1 MPGVPR
7 RTPRA
12 GNAALLLALGIPACA
27 GAGIAVEVDG
37 LDDELRES
45 VLASVEIA
53 QYGDR
58 QVTPARARYLHQRAR
73 DQIELALEPF
83 GYYNPRIEAELRPDG
98 AGNYVSTFVVEPGP
112 AVTIR
117 RVAIDVRPREG
128 ALDLP
133 IVQRTVDAFPL
144 EAGERLDHA
153 EYEQGKGAIQ
163 AALRGAGYLDADLSV
178 RRVAVNTDANVADVD
193 LEWTTG
199 PRYRLGAVN
208 FSRSQFRDDF
218 LPGYVP
224 WRPGDW
230 YSTDALL
237 TLQQR
242 LVDTNYFETVSVE
255 PVLERRGEGVVP
267 VDVIVTPNERNVYTA
282 GVYYSTDFGVGGR
295 LGYERRWLN
304 RRGHR
309 LETKLEYSQRL
320 EDYSVTYR
328 LPRPSVDDRSYT
340 VGAAYRDERS
350 DTAVSRSVRI
360 AAAESRSRWKGWQ
373 RTLGLQFLR
382 GDFEIADEWRRST
395 VLYAEGTLS
404 RKQLDDL
411 MFPREGWA
419 WDVGARVAPGGFV
432 SDTSLAQA
440 WVAAR
445 RLIRSG
451 ERSRFVL
458 GARLGA
464 LAASDFDALPPD
476 LRFFA
481 GGDRSIRGFDYQE
494 IGETN
499 ADGKVIGG
507 KYLVVGSATYEH
519 YFLENWGVA
528 AFTDAGDAFSSRF
541 DANVSVGIG
550 ARWRSPVGMVRV
562 DVAKPVV
569 TRFEEDIRIHIVIG
583 PDL

>member
-7 RTPRA
+7 RPPRA
-12 GNAALLLALGIPACA
+12 ASAALLLAIGVPAAA

-37 LDDELRES
+37 VDDEIRES
-45 VLASVEIA
+45 VVASLGIA
-53 QYGDR
+53 QYADR
-58 QVTPARARYLHQRAR
+58 AVTPARARYLYGRAR
-73 DQIELALEPF
+73 EEIELALEPF
-83 GYYNPRIEAELRPDG
+83 GYYNPRIEGELRPDG
-98 AGNYVSTFVVEPGP
+98 AGNYVATFIVEPGP

-133 IVQRTVDAFPL
+133 IVRRTVEAFPL
-144 EAGERLDHA
+144 EPGERLDHA
-153 EYEQGKGAIQ
+153 RYEQGKGAIQ
-163 AALRGAGYLDADLSV
+163 TALRGAGYLDADLAV
-178 RRVAVNTDANVADVD
+178 RRVAVDTDANSADVD

-199 PRYRLGAVN
+199 PRYRLGSVN

-255 PVLERRGEGVVP
+255 PALDRRGDGIVP
-267 VDVIVTPNERNVYTA
+267 VDVIVTPNARNLYTV
-282 GVYYSTDFGVGGR
+282 GLYYSTDYGLGGR

-304 RRGHR
+304 QSGHR

-320 EDYSVTYR
+320 EDYAVTYR
-328 LPRPSVDDRSYT
+328 IPKPSVDDRSYS
-340 VGAAYRDERS
+340 VGVAYRDERS
-350 DTAVSRSVRI
+350 DTAISRTLRI
-360 AAAESRSRWKGWQ
+360 AAAESRSRWRGWQ
-373 RTLGLQFLR
+373 RTLGLQLLR
-382 GDFEIADEWRRST
+382 GNFEIADERRSST
-395 VLYAEGTLS
+395 VLYGEGTLS

-411 MFPREGWA
+411 MFPREGWS
-419 WDVGARVAPGGFV
+419 WDLGARVAPGSFV

-451 ERSRFVL
+451 ERSRFIV

-464 LAASDFDALPPD
+464 LAATDFDALPPD

-499 ADGKVIGG
+499 AEGKVIGG
-507 KYLVVGSATYEH
+507 KYLAIGSATYEY
-519 YFLENWGVA
+519 YFRENWGVA
-528 AFTDAGDAFSSRF
+528 AFTDAGDAFSTQF
-541 DANVSVGIG
+541 DANVSVGVG

-562 DVAKPVV
+562 DFAKPVV
-569 TRFEEDIRIHIVIG
+569 TRFADDFRIHITIG

>member
-12 GNAALLLALGIPACA
+12 ARAALLLALAVPPRAI
-27 GAGIAVEVDG
+27 AGIAVELDG
-37 LDDELRES
+37 LDDELREA
-45 VLASVEIA
+45 VLASLEIA
-53 QYGDR
+53 QYGER
-58 QVTPARARYLHQRAR
+58 AVSPARARYLYERAR
-73 DQIELALEPF
+73 EQVELALEPF
-83 GYYNPRIEAELRPDG
+83 GYYNPRIDGELRP
-98 AGNYVSTFVVEPGP
+98 AGPGEYVAAFRVERGP

-117 RVAIDVRPREG
+117 RVDIDLRPRDG
-128 ALDLP
+128 ALELP
-133 IVQRTVDAFPL
+133 VVRRTVEAFPL

-163 AALRGAGYLDADLSV
+163 SALRGAGYLDADLGV
-178 RRVAVNTDANVADVD
+178 RRVAVNTDTNLADVD

-199 PRYRLGAVN
+199 PRYRLGGAN
-208 FSRSQFRDDF
+208 FSESQFRDDF

-255 PVLERRGEGVVP
+255 PALERRGDGVVP

-328 LPRPSVDDRSYT
+328 IPKPAVDDRSYT
-340 VGAAYRDERS
+340 LGAAYRDERS
-350 DTAVSRSVRI
+350 DTAVSRTIRV

-373 RTLGLQFLR
+373 RTLGVQFLR
-382 GDFEIADEWRRST
+382 GDFEIGDERRRST
-395 VLYAEGTLS
+395 VFYAEGTLS

-411 MFPREGWA
+411 MFPREGWS

-464 LAASDFDALPPD
+464 LAASEFDALPPD

-481 GGDRSIRGFDYQE
+481 GGDRSIRGFDYQA

-499 ADGKVIGG
+499 AAGRVIGG
-507 KYLVVGSATYEH
+507 KYLAVGSATYEH
-519 YFLENWGVA
+519 YFVENWGVA
-528 AFTDAGDAFSSRF
+528 AFTDAGDAFSTRF
-541 DANVSVGIG
+541 DTNVSVGLG

-562 DVAKPVV
+562 DFAKPVV
-569 TRFEEDIRIHIVIG
+569 TRFDDGFRIHVTIG

>member
-12 GNAALLLALGIPACA
+12 ARAALLLALAVPPRAI
-27 GAGIAVEVDG
+27 AGIAVELDG
-37 LDDELRES
+37 LDDELREA
-45 VLASVEIA
+45 VLASLEIA
-53 QYGDR
+53 QYGER
-58 QVTPARARYLHQRAR
+58 AVSPARARYLYERAR
-73 DQIELALEPF
+73 EQVELALEPF
-83 GYYNPRIEAELRPDG
+83 GYYNPRIDGELRP
-98 AGNYVSTFVVEPGP
+98 AGPGEYVAAFRVERGP

-117 RVAIDVRPREG
+117 RVDIDLRPRDG
-128 ALDLP
+128 ALELP
-133 IVQRTVDAFPL
+133 VVRRTVEAFPL

-163 AALRGAGYLDADLSV
+163 SALRGAGYLDADLGV
-178 RRVAVNTDANVADVD
+178 RRVAVNTDTNLADVD

-199 PRYRLGAVN
+199 PRYRLGGAN
-208 FSRSQFRDDF
+208 FSESQFRDDF

-237 TLQQR
+237 TLQLR

-255 PVLERRGEGVVP
+255 PALERRGDGVVP

-328 LPRPSVDDRSYT
+328 IPKPSVDDRSYT
-340 VGAAYRDERS
+340 LGAAYRDERS
-350 DTAVSRSVRI
+350 DTAVSRTIRV

-373 RTLGLQFLR
+373 RTLGVQFLR
-382 GDFEIADEWRRST
+382 GDFEIGDERRRST
-395 VLYAEGTLS
+395 VFYAEGTLS

-411 MFPREGWA
+411 MFPREGWS

-451 ERSRFVL
+451 ERSRFAL

-464 LAASDFDALPPD
+464 LAASEFDALPPD

-481 GGDRSIRGFDYQE
+481 GGDRSIRGFDYQA

-499 ADGKVIGG
+499 AAGRVIGG
-507 KYLVVGSATYEH
+507 KYLAVGSATYEH
-519 YFLENWGVA
+519 YFVENWGVA
-528 AFTDAGDAFSSRF
+528 AFTDAGDAFSTRF
-541 DANVSVGIG
+541 DTNVSVGLG

-562 DVAKPVV
+562 DFAKPVV
-569 TRFEEDIRIHIVIG
+569 TRFDDGFRIHVTIG